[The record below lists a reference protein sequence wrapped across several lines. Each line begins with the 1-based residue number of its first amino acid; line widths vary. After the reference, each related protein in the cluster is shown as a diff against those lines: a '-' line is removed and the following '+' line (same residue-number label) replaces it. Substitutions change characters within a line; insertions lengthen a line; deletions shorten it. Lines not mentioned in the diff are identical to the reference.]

1 MFKIFWLTGLP
12 CAGKTTIA
20 KELAKKIHAEIL
32 DGDDI
37 RRIIKNTDFSPE
49 GRKNHMMSVAEFASI
64 LSKYNNV
71 IVSLVSPIKEVREEI
86 KAMYP
91 NLTEIFV
98 NADLETCK
106 RRDVK
111 GMYKM
116 ALEGKIKNFTGV
128 DDVYEAPDESTTMVN
143 TVENTLEECVKIILD
158 KHHVPNKFSLFIG
171 RWQPLHKG
179 HLTIFDKMRQEG
191 RKILIGIRNT
201 GIDEQNP
208 YSVEERIAMIKEQVP
223 DAGIVV
229 IPDIESI
236 VVGRKVGYNI
246 ERVIVDEE
254 TEKISAT
261 SIRDELNKNAET
273 NKSKEKIIWGMDSGK

>member
-1 MFKIFWLTGLP
+1 MYKIFWLTGLP

-20 KELAKKIHAEIL
+20 KELAKQIHAEIL

-37 RRIIKNTDFSPE
+37 RRIIKNDDFSHE
-49 GRKNHMMSVAEFASI
+49 GRRNHMKSVAEFASI

-71 IVSLVSPIKEVREEI
+71 IVSLVSPIKEVRDEI

-98 NADLETCK
+98 YADVETCK
-106 RRDVK
+106 ARDVK
-111 GMYKM
+111 GMYKLAM
-116 ALEGKIKNFTGV
+116 EGKIKNFTGI
-128 DDVYEAPDESTTMVN
+128 DAPYEEPDSSTTKVDTTAKN
-143 TVENTLEECVKIILD
+143 LEECVKMILD
-158 KHHVPNKFSLFIG
+158 KHHVPEKFSLFIG

-208 YSVEERIAMIKEQVP
+208 FSVDERIEMIKKDVP
-223 DAGIVV
+223 DAEFVV
-229 IPDIESI
+229 LPDIEA
-236 VVGRKVGYNI
+236 VCYGRKVGYEI
-246 ERVIVDEE
+246 REIKVDEA
-254 TEKISAT
+254 TESISAT
-261 SIRDELNKNAET
+261 KIREQ
-273 NKSKEKIIWGMDSGK
+273 MGKTKDA